1 MPLHPQAQALIASVA
16 GGKPVEQM
24 TPQEMRDALEERV
37 RLTGG
42 APEPVDQVVPGVVPG
57 PAGPIVVRIYTP
69 KGGQAA
75 LPGLVYLHGGG
86 WARGSLQTHDI
97 VCRSL
102 ANGAGCVVVSV
113 DYRMAPEHRFPA
125 AFEDSLA
132 ATRWVAEHAAEL
144 GIDPRRLAVGG
155 DSAGGNLA
163 AAVAL
168 AARDAGG
175 PSLVHQLLIYP
186 VTDYNFDTRS
196 YADNA
201 EGYMLTRAAMQHYW
215 RLYLRD
221 GSDGAD
227 FRASPLRA
235 RDFGNLPP
243 ALVITAEFDP
253 LRDEGRAYAD
263 RLREAGTPVLYREYP
278 GMVHGFVTSAGVL
291 DAGKQAVREAA
302 AALKDAFRVPSSG
315 FRVGVLS

>member
-1 MPLHPQAQALIASVA
+1 
-16 GGKPVEQM
+16 
-24 TPQEMRDALEERV
+24 
-37 RLTGG
+37 
-42 APEPVDQVVPGVVPG
+42 
-57 PAGPIVVRIYTP
+57 
-69 KGGQAA
+69 
-75 LPGLVYLHGGG
+75 
-86 WARGSLQTHDI
+86 
-97 VCRSL
+97 
-102 ANGAGCVVVSV
+102 
-113 DYRMAPEHRFPA
+113 
-125 AFEDSLA
+125 
-132 ATRWVAEHAAEL
+132 
-144 GIDPRRLAVGG
+144 
-155 DSAGGNLA
+155 
-163 AAVAL
+163 
-168 AARDAGG
+168 
-175 PSLVHQLLIYP
+175 
-186 VTDYNFDTRS
+186 
-196 YADNA
+196 
-201 EGYMLTRAAMQHYW
+201 MLTRAAMQHYW

-221 GSDGAD
+221 ASDGAD

>member
-1 MPLHPQAQALIASVA
+1 LIASVA

-42 APEPVDQVVPGVVPG
+42 APEPVDQVVAGEAPG
-57 PAGPIVVRIYTP
+57 PAGPIAVRTYVPEGGRPADLVGLAGP
-69 KGGQAA
+69 K
-75 LPGLVYLHGGG
+75 LPGLVYFHGGG
-86 WARGSLQTHDI
+86 WARGSLETHDI
-97 VCRSL
+97 VCRAL
-102 ANGAGCVVVSV
+102 ANGGGCVVVSV
-113 DYRMAPEHRFPA
+113 DYRMAPEHKFPA

-132 ATRWVAEHAAEL
+132 ATRWVADHAAEL

-168 AARDAGG
+168 AARDEGA
-175 PSLVHQLLIYP
+175 PALTHQLLIYP
-186 VTDYNFDTRS
+186 VTDYNFETPS
-196 YADNA
+196 YIDNA
-201 EGYMLTRAAMQHYW
+201 DGFMLTRSAMQHYW

-221 GSDGAD
+221 ESDAED
-227 FRASPLRA
+227 YRASPLRA
-235 RDFGNLPP
+235 RDFSHLPP

-253 LRDEGRAYAD
+253 LRDEGRAYAE
-263 RLREAGTPVLYREYP
+263 RLREAGTPVVYREYP

-291 DAGKQAVREAA
+291 DAGKQAIREASE
-302 AALKDAFRVPSSG
+302 ALREAFGAVRA
-315 FRVGVLS
+315 

>member
-1 MPLHPQAQALIASVA
+1 MPLDPQAQALIASVA

-42 APEPVDQVVPGVVPG
+42 PPEPVDQVVPGVVPG

-69 KGGQAA
+69 NCGQAA

-175 PSLVHQLLIYP
+175 PSLLHQLLIYP

-302 AALKDAFRVPSSG
+302 AALKEAFRVPSSTMA
-315 FRVGVLS
+315 R

>member
-1 MPLHPQAQALIASVA
+1 MPLDPQAQALIASVA

-132 ATRWVAEHAAEL
+132 ATRWVGEHAAEL

-302 AALKDAFRVPSSG
+302 AALKDAFRVPSSE

>member
-1 MPLHPQAQALIASVA
+1 MPLDPQAQALIASVA

-42 APEPVDQVVPGVVPG
+42 PPEPVDQVVPGVVPG
-57 PAGPIVVRIYTP
+57 PAGPIVVRIYTS

-113 DYRMAPEHRFPA
+113 DYRMAPEYRFPA

-132 ATRWVAEHAAEL
+132 ATRWVAEHAAEI

>member
-1 MPLHPQAQALIASVA
+1 MPLDPQARALIASAA

-24 TPQEMRDALEERV
+24 TTQEMREALEERA

-42 APEPVDQVVPGVVPG
+42 APEPVGQVVSDSAPG
-57 PAGPIVVRIYTP
+57 PAGAIPLRVYVPEGARP
-69 KGGQAA
+69 
-75 LPGLVYLHGGG
+75 LPGLVFFHGGG
-86 WARGSLQTHDI
+86 WARGSLQTHDV
-97 VCRSL
+97 VCRAL
-102 ANGAGCVVVSV
+102 PNGGGCVVVSV
-113 DYRMAPEHRFPA
+113 DYRMAPEHKFPA

-132 ATRWVAEHAAEL
+132 ATRWVAEHAAAL
-144 GIDPRRLAVGG
+144 GIDARRLAVGG

-168 AARDAGG
+168 ALRDAGG
-175 PSLVHQLLIYP
+175 PPLAFQLLIYP
-186 VTDYNFDTRS
+186 VTDHNFDTPS
-196 YADNA
+196 YLENA
-201 EGYMLTRAAMQHYW
+201 EGYMLTRASMQFYW
-215 RLYLRD
+215 QLYLRSPAD
-221 GSDGAD
+221 ADD

-263 RLREAGTPVLYREYP
+263 RLRAAGTPVVCREYP

-291 DAGKQAVREAA
+291 DAGRQAVAEAATALREAFAGTAA
-302 AALKDAFRVPSSG
+302 AAR
-315 FRVGVLS
+315 